1 MSVSAGRLNPSFVAS
16 VRPGPKTSRYGDGNG
31 LYLVVT
37 PTGGNGG
44 KSWVQRIAVGGV
56 PRELGLGSVR
66 EVPLKEA
73 RRRAIENRR
82 TARAGGD
89 PSRRRENGA
98 PTFAHAFDAVI
109 ALRRSSWKDP
119 DAMEVRWR
127 SSMERYALP
136 RIGKRRVDAITPAA
150 LLSVLQPIWAPMDE
164 ARRIRQRIGLVM
176 RWAVAR
182 GYRPDNPA
190 GDILSAALPRVSRKA
205 TPRLA
210 LPHGEVAAALDKVR
224 ASGAGIGVRLAFEAM
239 VLCAVRPGE
248 ARRATWDEVD
258 LDFAVWT
265 IPGSRMKAGR
275 EHRVPLSPQALAVF
289 REARAIRSG
298 ALVFPSRKP
307 GVPIDKR
314 TLAHLTWRLG
324 IAAHPHGFRSSFRDW
339 AAERTSAPNSV
350 MEAALA
356 HQVGNRTEEAYA
368 RSDLFGRRRTL
379 MRAWAD
385 YLYPDGRPSQ
395 SEEIRR

>member
-1 MSVSAGRLNPSFVAS
+1 MPAGRLNPAFVAS

-66 EVPLKEA
+66 DVPLREA
-73 RRRAIENRR
+73 RRRALENRR

-89 PSRRRENGA
+89 PSRRRENGM

-119 DAMEVRWR
+119 DAMEARWR
-127 SSMERYALP
+127 SSMERYVLP
-136 RIGKRRVDAITPAA
+136 RIGNRRVDSINPAD
-150 LLSVLQPIWAPMDE
+150 LLAVLQPIWAPLDE

-190 GDILSAALPRVSRKA
+190 GDILAAALPQVSRKA

-210 LPHGEVAAALDKVR
+210 LPHGEVSRALEKVR
-224 ASGAGIGVRLAFEAM
+224 QSSAGPGVRFAFEAM

-258 LDFAVWT
+258 LESAVWT
-265 IPGSRMKAGR
+265 IPASRMKAGR
-275 EHRVPLSPQALAVF
+275 AHRVPLSPQALAVF
-289 REARAIRSG
+289 REARAIRDG

-314 TLAHLTWRLG
+314 TLARLTSRLG
-324 IAAHPHGFRSSFRDW
+324 IGAHPHGFRSSFRDW
-339 AAERTSAPNSV
+339 AAECTTAPNSV

-356 HQVGNRTEEAYA
+356 HQVGDRTEAAYA
-368 RSDLFGRRRTL
+368 RSDLFGRRRAL
-379 MRAWAD
+379 MRRWAE
-385 YLYPDGRPSQ
+385 YVYPDGRTSR
-395 SEEIRR
+395 SARGETRR

>member
-1 MSVSAGRLNPSFVAS
+1 MPLHRLNPAFVRA
-16 VRPGPKTSRYGDGNG
+16 VRPGPKANRYGDGNG

-37 PTGGNGG
+37 PTGGTGG

-66 EVPLKEA
+66 DVPLKEA
-73 RRRAIENRR
+73 RRRALENRR
-82 TARAGGD
+82 IARSGGE
-89 PSRRRENGA
+89 PSGRRDNGA
-98 PTFAHAFDAVI
+98 PTFAAAFDAVI
-109 ALRRSSWKDP
+109 ALRRPGWKDP
-119 DAMEVRWR
+119 DAMEARWR

-136 RIGKRRVDAITPAA
+136 RIGNRRVDAITPGD

-190 GDILSAALPRVSRKA
+190 GDVLAAALPKVNRKA

-210 LPHGEVAAALDKVR
+210 LPHGEVATALEKVR
-224 ASGAGIGVRLAFEAM
+224 QSGAGIGVRLAFEAM

-258 LDFAVWT
+258 LESAVWT
-265 IPGSRMKAGR
+265 IPGSRMKASR

-289 REARAIRSG
+289 GEARAIRDG

-314 TLAHLTWRLG
+314 TLARLTWRLG
-324 IAAHPHGFRSSFRDW
+324 IGAHPHGFRSSFRDW
-339 AAERTSAPNSV
+339 AAECTDAPRSV

-356 HQVGNRTEEAYA
+356 HQVGDRTEAAYA
-368 RSDLFGRRRTL
+368 RSDLFRRRRTL
-379 MRAWAD
+379 MRRWED
-385 YLYPDGRPSQ
+385 HLYPGGRDPSSPQ
-395 SEEIRR
+395 ELQR